1 MTRVIFFIRNQK
13 KSDNILSY
21 QFVSKNPKQKK
32 KMSWILSKIINANND
47 DISPFYDGLKAIEKN
62 RFPSWICW

>member
-32 KMSWILSKIINANND
+32 KDILNFSKIINANND

-62 RFPSWICW
+62 RFPS

>member
-62 RFPSWICW
+62 RFPSRICW